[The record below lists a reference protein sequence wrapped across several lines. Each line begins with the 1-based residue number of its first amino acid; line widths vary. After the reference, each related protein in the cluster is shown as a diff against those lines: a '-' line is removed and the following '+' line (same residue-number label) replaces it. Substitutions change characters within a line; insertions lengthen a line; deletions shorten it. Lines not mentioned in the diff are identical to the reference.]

1 AVGLAVLAGPMLC
14 TLFQYGEFGAHDV
27 AMAERS
33 LTAYALGLLAF
44 ILIKIL
50 APGYFARHD
59 TKTPVRAGVVA
70 MLLHLALNLA
80 LIVPLAH
87 AGLALSTSLAA
98 YVNAALLYR
107 GLRRQGAYTP
117 VAGWGAFLTQVFG
130 ATAIM
135 AAFLVMTCPPLGQWL
150 AWGMA
155 DRALRLAGLIGGGA
169 LLYGAAVW
177 ALGLRWK
184 NMMVSRVST

>member
-1 AVGLAVLAGPMLC
+1 
-14 TLFQYGEFGAHDV
+14 
-27 AMAERS
+27 
-33 LTAYALGLLAF
+33 YA
-44 ILIKIL
+44 
-50 APGYFARHD
+50 
-59 TKTPVRAGVVA
+59 
-70 MLLHLALNLA
+70 
-80 LIVPLAH
+80 
-87 AGLALSTSLAA
+87 
-98 YVNAALLYR
+98 
-107 GLRRQGAYTP
+107 P

-169 LLYGAAVW
+169 LLYGAALW

-184 NMMVSRVST
+184 NMMVSRAST